1 MDISKKETWQVA
13 AGDADRNYADLCLK
27 WDVIL
32 NGPGSEGPWPEC
44 IPRLVDDW
52 GASTQKI
59 ADLRRFC
66 EGIQDGDIIT
76 LGIGRSKVFGV
87 GVVVGKYEWRGEFCD
102 VDGWDLQHVRR
113 VRWLWKY
120 SDNPKRFEP
129 TTLKRGTTQ
138 RMDAPTVKKW
148 LAKLDI
154 GDRFWKR
161 PLRKLPDYPADPDV
175 SLVDTDSISE
185 YLFDHG
191 VASTSIQ
198 KLVYEIDELARI
210 AKWYRKAASPSESE
224 TVAYLV
230 VPLLRS
236 LGWTPQ
242 KMAIEWQ
249 KVDLALFSRL
259 PREDENLSAVVEAK
273 RKDMSC
279 LTARS
284 QAQFY
289 AEQEGRDS
297 CKRLI
302 VTDGLRYGIYLRKRG
317 VFPRTPQAYLNLTDM
332 RPSYPILECDGTKE
346 ALLMMSADWMPEN
359 F

>member
-1 MDISKKETWQVA
+1 MDISGKTLWQVA

-32 NGPGSEGPWPEC
+32 NGPGSEGAWPDC
-44 IPRLVDDW
+44 VPKLVDDW
-52 GASTQKI
+52 GLSSQKI

-66 EGIQDGDIIT
+66 ESIQDGDIII
-76 LGIGRSKVFGV
+76 LRIGTSEVFGV
-87 GVVVGKYEWRGEFCD
+87 GVVVGEYGWRDEFCD

-120 SDNPKRFEP
+120 DKTPERFK
-129 TTLKRGTTQ
+129 TNTLKRGTTQ
-138 RMDAPTVKKW
+138 KLEAPSIEQW
-148 LAKLDI
+148 LAELEI
-154 GDRFWKR
+154 GNKSMNR
-161 PLRKLPDYPADPDV
+161 PIRKLPVYPDYP
-175 SLVDTDSISE
+175 SLGLVDTDSISE

-191 VASTSIQ
+191 VGSTSIQ
-198 KLVYEIDELARI
+198 KLVYEIDELERI

-242 KMAIEWQ
+242 KMAIEWH
-249 KVDLALFSRL
+249 KVDLALFNKL
-259 PREDENLSAVVEAK
+259 PRVEGNLSVVVEAK

-279 LTARS
+279 LTAKS

-289 AEQEGRDS
+289 AEQKGGES

-302 VTDGLRYGIYLRKRG
+302 VTDGLRYGIYLRKKG
-317 VFPRTPQAYLNLTDM
+317 IFSSTPQAYLNLTDM
-332 RPSYPILECDGTKE
+332 RASYPILECDGTKE

-359 F
+359 I